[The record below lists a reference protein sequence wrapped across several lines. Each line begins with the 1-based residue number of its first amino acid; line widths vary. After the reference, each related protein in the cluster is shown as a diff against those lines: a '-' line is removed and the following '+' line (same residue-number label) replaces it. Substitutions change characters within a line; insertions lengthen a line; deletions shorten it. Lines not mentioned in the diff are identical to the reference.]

1 MALAIFLTALA
12 ASLSA
17 ASAKVYTRCELAR
30 ELVEKHEIP
39 RDQVATWVCIA
50 RYEAEF
56 NTSAVNRGS
65 GDHGLF
71 QISHLYWCSPVGHA
85 CGLPCSALEDDDIED
100 DVICA
105 RRIFRQHQ
113 RISGDGFSA
122 WAVYGY
128 YCKKNAERFVQGCF
142 DGEGG
147 VKTKAVEKKKKVQNQ
162 IEGISSVTPSVNSAF
177 STFSSSVGAFNY
189 HLDEAAAKARFKAQ
203 NEVDISSVTPSVKSA
218 FSTSSHFVD
227 PFSYQDVSAK
237 SSFVPKFTTYKTGK
251 QLYSFAM
258 KSNGFVLKLN

>member
-1 MALAIFLTALA
+1 MAPAILLTAVL

-17 ASAKVYTRCELAR
+17 ASAKVFTRCELAR

-50 RYEAEF
+50 RYEAEL

-85 CGLPCSALEDDDIED
+85 CGVPCSALEDDDIED
-100 DVICA
+100 DVVCA

-113 RISGDGFSA
+113 RISGDGFNA

-128 YCKKNAERFVQGCF
+128 YCKKNPERFIQGCF
-142 DGEGG
+142 DGDGG
-147 VKTKAVEKKKKVQNQ
+147 AKAKAVEKKKKVQNQ
-162 IEGISSVTPSVNSAF
+162 IEVASSVIPS
-177 STFSSSVGAFNY
+177 G
-189 HLDEAAAKARFKAQ
+189 
-203 NEVDISSVTPSVKSA
+203 KSA
-218 FSTSSHFVD
+218 FSASG
-227 PFSYQDVSAK
+227 PFTYRQDVSEKA
-237 SSFVPKFTTYKTGK
+237 SFAPKFATYKTGK